1 MANKMTYVDA
11 LNVAIEVVNGEAKD
25 KLIALREFYEKRA
38 ATRKPTKI
46 QKENV
51 GIKALIVEALKVV
64 GKPATVGELLATKL
78 FDENTSNQKLTSL
91 LTQMVKAG
99 EAVRIADKKKAF
111 YALPEAEAVDE
122 TAEAE

>member
-1 MANKMTYVDA
+1 MANKMTYVEA

-25 KLIALREFYEKRA
+25 KLIALREAYEKKA
-38 ATRKPTKI
+38 ENRKPTKT

-51 GIKALIVEALKVV
+51 GVKALIVEALKVV

-111 YALPEAEAVDE
+111 YALPEAEVKGE
-122 TAEAE
+122 